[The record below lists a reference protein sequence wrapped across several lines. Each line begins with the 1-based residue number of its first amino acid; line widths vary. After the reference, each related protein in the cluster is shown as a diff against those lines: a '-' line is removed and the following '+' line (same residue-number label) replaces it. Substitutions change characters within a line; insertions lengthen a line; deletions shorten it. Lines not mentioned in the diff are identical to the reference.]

1 MKKQLINFLGAGAL
15 AAGMAF
21 AQAPSATSAATAP
34 EPGTSSSVTQ
44 GTHRQMMQKRIDRL
58 TRELSLTPSQQSQ
71 AKSIFGKASV
81 DARPVRAQLKQN
93 TSALRAAV
101 KANDRGQI
109 DQLSATEGNLIGK
122 MVAIRSEANA
132 SFYKT
137 LSPEQQTKFTQLQ
150 QQARAR
156 WHSRI
161 ENQLHPNG

>member
-21 AQAPSATSAATAP
+21 AQTPSAPSEATAP
-34 EPGTSSSVTQ
+34 EPGTSPAVTQ
-44 GTHRQMMQKRIDRL
+44 GTHRQMMQKRLDRL
-58 TRELSLTPSQQSQ
+58 TRELNLTPSQQSQ
-71 AKSIFGKASV
+71 AKSIFSKAGA
-81 DARPVRAQLKQN
+81 DARPLRAQLKEN
-93 TSALRAAV
+93 TAALRAAV
-101 KANDRGQI
+101 KVNDRAQI
-109 DQLSATEGNLIGK
+109 GQLSANEGNLIGK

-156 WHSRI
+156 WHSRM
-161 ENQLHPNG
+161 ENRLHTTG

>member
-21 AQAPSATSAATAP
+21 AQAPSAATAP
-34 EPGTSSSVTQ
+34 EPGTSSSVTP

-71 AKSIFGKASV
+71 AKSIFSKASA
-81 DARPVRAQLKQN
+81 DATPLRSQLKAN

-122 MVAIRSEANA
+122 MVAIRSNANA
-132 SFYKT
+132 SFYRT
-137 LSPEQQTKFTQLQ
+137 LTPEQQTKFTQFQ

-156 WHSRI
+156 WHNRLESH
-161 ENQLHPNG
+161 QHPAG

>member
-21 AQAPSATSAATAP
+21 AQTSAATAP
-34 EPGTSSSVTQ
+34 EPGTSSAVTE
-44 GTHRQMMQKRIDRL
+44 GTHRQMMQKRLDRL
-58 TRELSLTPSQQSQ
+58 TRELNLTPSQQSQ

-81 DARPVRAQLKQN
+81 DARPLRAQLKAN

-101 KANDRGQI
+101 KVNDKAQI

-122 MVAIRSEANA
+122 MVAIRSGANA

-137 LSPEQQTKFTQLQ
+137 LTPEQQTKFAQLR

-156 WHSRI
+156 FHSRMQS
-161 ENQLHPNG
+161 QLHPNG